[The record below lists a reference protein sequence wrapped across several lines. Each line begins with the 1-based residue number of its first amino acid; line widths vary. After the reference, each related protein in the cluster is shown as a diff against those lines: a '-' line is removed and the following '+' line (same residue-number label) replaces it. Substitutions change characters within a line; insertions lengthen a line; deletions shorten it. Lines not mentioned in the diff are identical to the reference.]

1 MPATGSEIYK
11 RLLRY
16 VAPYW
21 RPFAVAIVAMVA
33 LAATEPAIPALLRP
47 TLDGSFVDKDL
58 SAVGTM
64 AVLLVV
70 VFFVRGVSSFISA
83 MAMAQVAGRV
93 VMDLRE
99 AMFARLMM
107 LPNAFFDRQ
116 STGMLV
122 SRISFNA
129 MQVSEAA
136 THVLTVLVRDS
147 LAIIGLLAWMFYLEW
162 TLTLVALITGPMVV
176 YIARYFSRRLR
187 QMSHRVQDNMGAITH
202 VVEEV
207 LGGQQV
213 VRVFGGEQ
221 HEQHRFG
228 RVANDA
234 RRFSVKFAMAAA
246 ATAPVSQFVT
256 SIGLATIL
264 YVAAHRSAGGD
275 MSVGTF
281 VSFFTAMG
289 MLFSPLK
296 RLTGVNARL
305 QKGIAAA
312 QSVFE
317 LIDET
322 GEPDEGVME
331 LGRARGELAFENVS
345 FAYPGETASAIN
357 DIDFAIAPGQTVAL
371 VGASGSG
378 KSTLVKLVPR
388 LYAATA
394 GRVLVD
400 GEEIGAYT
408 LSSLRRNVA
417 LVSQDVILF
426 NDTVANNIAYGPLRE
441 TPREAIVEAARAAH
455 SLEFIEALPQ
465 GFETV
470 LGERGMRLSGGQRQ
484 RIAIARA
491 FLKDAPILVLDEAT
505 SALDSE
511 TERHIQAALD
521 ALRRDRTTMVIAHRL
536 STVERA
542 DRIIVMTQGRIVETG
557 THASLLAGGGV
568 YAGLYR
574 MQFSDQGNE
583 PASAAGAPR

>member
-455 SLEFIEALPQ
+455 SLAFIEALPQ